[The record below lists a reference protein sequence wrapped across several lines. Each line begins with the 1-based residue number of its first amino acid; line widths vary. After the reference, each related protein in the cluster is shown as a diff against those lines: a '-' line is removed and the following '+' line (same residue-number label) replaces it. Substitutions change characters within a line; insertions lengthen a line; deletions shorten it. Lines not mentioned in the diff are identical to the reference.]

1 VSKGGVF
8 TARIGGIYPVLAIAT
23 VNGTLLKT
31 ASATVTVVTQYD
43 DPRQ

>member
-1 VSKGGVF
+1 MSKGGVF

-31 ASATVTVVTQYD
+31 VSAKVSVVTQYD
-43 DPRQ
+43 DLRQ